1 MARTIKADG
10 DRWRVRL
17 GEDRPHVGVRVVL
30 FFCETTNQRPYRVV
44 EVPESRFT
52 SQTDL
57 ERLSDRELLELYRGS
72 VSLDY
77 PHLRSD
83 EVTTDRRPQAE
94 GAERGGR

>member
-17 GEDRPHVGVRVVL
+17 GSDRPHPGVRVVL
-30 FFCETTNQRPYRVV
+30 FFCETTDQRPYRVL
-44 EVPESRFT
+44 EVPESRF
-52 SQTDL
+52 QTQDDL
-57 ERLSDRELLELYRGS
+57 ERLSEGELRDLYRQS

-83 EVTTDRRPQAE
+83 EVARP
-94 GAERGGR
+94 G